1 MKKFLV
7 PTDFS
12 DTAKNAARYAVELA
26 ANDQDALI
34 ILYNVYDK
42 IATGSDGSP
51 LTETEDDRQ
60 KILNGALAQ
69 LEIELHEISD
79 VRIQYVAEEGNSLVN
94 SIERYIRHNGIDIV
108 IMGITGATKLEQ
120 IFMGSNALNMA
131 REGVCPVIIVP
142 PNARFSKIKNVLL
155 ASDFKNV
162 RTTTPVAQIQLVLDI
177 FKPNLHIVNVDSE
190 HYVEL
195 TEEFKAER
203 AWLEKRFEEYQPQF
217 YFIRMYDFLDA
228 ISNFTADHQI
238 DLIVTVPRKHSF
250 LRGLYKTS
258 HTKKLAYHSHVPVVA
273 IHE

>member
-12 DTAKNAARYAVELA
+12 DTSKNAARYAVELA
-26 ANDQDALI
+26 QDDPNTTI
-34 ILYNVYDK
+34 ILYYLYDK
-42 IATGSDGSP
+42 IAPGSDGSP
-51 LTETEDDRQ
+51 LTESDEDRKKVLHQ
-60 KILNGALAQ
+60 ALAN
-69 LEIELHEISD
+69 LEIELHEIST
-79 VRIQYVAEEGNSLVN
+79 VRIQYVAEEGNSLVE
-94 SIERYIRHNGIDIV
+94 SVERYVRYNGIDVV
-108 IMGITGATKLEQ
+108 IMGITGATRLEQ

-131 REGVCPVIIVP
+131 RQGVCPVIIVP
-142 PNARFSKIKNVLL
+142 PNAVFKKIQNVLF

-162 RTTTPVAQIQLVLDI
+162 KNTTPVAQVKKILDI

-195 TEEFKAER
+195 TEEYKSER
-203 AWLEKRFEEYQPQF
+203 AWLARVFEEYNPEF

-228 ISNFTADHQI
+228 ISNFTADHDI
-238 DLIVTVPRKHSF
+238 DLIITVPRKHSF
-250 LRGLYKTS
+250 LTGLYKTS

>member
-12 DTAKNAARYAVELA
+12 DTSKNAARYAVDLA
-26 ANDQDALI
+26 QDDPNTTI
-34 ILYNVYDK
+34 ILYNLYDK
-42 IATGSDGSP
+42 IAPGIDGSP
-51 LTETEDDRQ
+51 LTESDEDR
-60 KILNGALAQ
+60 KKVLNQALAN
-69 LEIELHEISD
+69 LEIELHEIST
-79 VRIQYVAEEGNSLVN
+79 VRIEYVAEEGDSLVE
-94 SIERYIRHNGIDIV
+94 SIERYVRYNGIDVV
-108 IMGITGATKLEQ
+108 IMGITGATRLEQ

-131 REGVCPVIIVP
+131 RQGVCPVIIVP
-142 PNARFSKIKNVLL
+142 PKAEFKTIKNVLL

-162 RTTTPVAQIQLVLDI
+162 KSTTPVAQISKILDI

-195 TEEFKAER
+195 TEEYKTER
-203 AWLEKRFEEYQPQF
+203 AWLAKTFADYNPEF

-228 ISNFTADHQI
+228 ISNFVADHQI

-250 LRGLYKTS
+250 ISGLYKSS